1 MNKRKIARHFL
12 VFLVVVFSFLPVL
25 SAEKFSQPVYDV
37 VEELDVKVAMRDG
50 VRLST
55 NIYRPD
61 APGRFPVLLMRT
73 PYGNGGP
80 GDKYGLFFAG
90 RGYAVVLQDTRGRY
104 ESEGAFDPFRNEA
117 SDGYDTQ
124 QWVGTQAWSNGKI
137 GTVGGSY
144 VGITQWLP
152 APLGSP
158 YLVAMMPVV
167 TVSDAYI
174 FLQSGGVFPLRVL
187 TSWSFYMTVPY
198 DFDMEEL
205 TSRLDEINMSLPLIE
220 QDRHAGWKVL
230 FLRDWLSHPE
240 KDLFWEKASIKGNF
254 AAIKASV
261 LNVGGW
267 YDPFIGGTIDN
278 FVGMTSS
285 DIDPEIRAGQKLL
298 IGPWSHGV
306 FSVDGKLGELDFGE
320 TSKTDMR
327 ELTLRWLDSRLKG
340 MDTGIMDEPPVKI
353 FVMGENLWRY
363 ESEWPLARTDY
374 RKYYFASSG
383 NANTLNGDGS
393 LSTRPPEGKP
403 ADRFVYDPENPVPSR
418 ADGAYYDALA
428 TGPHDQRPIE
438 QREDVLVYSTPPL
451 ERDLE
456 VTGPVEVVIYAAS
469 SAENTDFTA
478 KLVDV
483 HPGGR
488 AFNLCEGI
496 IRASYREGFT
506 DPSNIEPGRVY
517 EYHIDL
523 VATSNVFDK
532 GHRIRVEISSSNF
545 PRFDRNLNTGRN
557 FATDTTWV
565 KAEQSVY
572 HSREYP
578 SCIVLPVIE

>member
-1 MNKRKIARHFL
+1 MNKHKIAGHFL
-12 VFLVVVFSFLPVL
+12 VFIAVIFSFPPVL
-25 SAEKFSQPVYDV
+25 SAEELSQPVYDV
-37 VEELDVKVAMRDG
+37 VEELDVKIIMSDG

-80 GDKYGLFFAG
+80 GNKYGHYFAE
-90 RGYAVVLQDTRGRY
+90 RGYAVVNQDTRGRY
-104 ESEGAFDPFRNEA
+104 ESEGVFDPFRNEA

-124 QWVGTQAWSNGKI
+124 QWIGTQVWSNGKI

-144 VGITQWLP
+144 VGMTQWLP
-152 APLGSP
+152 APLGRP
-158 YLVAMMPVV
+158 YLVAMIPVV
-167 TVSDAYI
+167 TVSDVYN
-174 FLQSGGVFPLRVL
+174 LGQSGGVFPLRL
-187 TSWSFYMTVPY
+187 ATSWSFYMTRPY

-205 TSRLDEINMSLPLIE
+205 NSRLDEINMSLPLIE
-220 QDRHAGWKVL
+220 QDRHVGWKVL

-240 KDLFWEKASIKGNF
+240 KDLYWEKASIKGNF

-261 LNVGGW
+261 LNIGGW
-267 YDPFIGGTIDN
+267 YDVFIGETIKN
-278 FVGMTSS
+278 FIGMTSAN
-285 DIDPEIRAGQKLL
+285 IDPDIRTTQKII
-298 IGPWSHGV
+298 IGPWSHSIGS
-306 FSVDGKLGELDFGE
+306 FTGRLGELDFGE
-320 TSKTDMR
+320 NSKTDMR
-327 ELTLRWLDSRLKG
+327 ELTLRWFDSRLKG
-340 MDTGIMDEPPVKI
+340 KNTGIMDEPPVKI

-363 ESEWPLARTDY
+363 ENEWPLARTDY
-374 RKYYFASSG
+374 RKYYFSSNG

-393 LSTRPPEGKP
+393 LFTRLPDRKST
-403 ADRFVYDPENPVPSR
+403 DRFVYDPANPVPSR

-438 QREDVLVYSTPPL
+438 QRADVLVYSTPPL

-456 VTGPVEVVIYAAS
+456 VTGPVEVVLYAAS

-496 IRASYREGFT
+496 IRASFREGST

-523 VATSNVFDK
+523 FATSNVFNK

-557 FATDTTWV
+557 SATDTTWV

-572 HSREYP
+572 HTGEHP
-578 SCIVLPVIE
+578 SHIVLPVIE